1 MRAIADMLICWR
13 QVIFAGMVSRFA
25 GLQSLHP
32 ASPRP
37 TTIAQSEAEKS
48 TAQT

>member
-1 MRAIADMLICWR
+1 MRPIADLLICWR
-13 QVIFAGMVSRFA
+13 QVIFAGLASRFA

-37 TTIAQSEAEKS
+37 TTGAQGEVEKS